1 MAPVGRSVS
10 ALLKMSE
17 TVAERASLPRFTLT
31 KSPPRQQLR
40 VAQKSVGP
48 ASEYVTFTPEELT
61 AMGIARS
68 DLAPFEFTLDLRQ
81 SLTTETIGHT
91 ALERRPIVFSEGRVL
106 LVLPTAASA
115 ALRRYMMESAVA
127 AGTLER
133 LQEMLTSRIS
143 IIRRISWRSDA
154 PGT

>member
-91 ALERRPIVFSEGRVL
+91 ALKRRAIVFSEGRVL
-106 LVLPTAASA
+106 LVLPTA

-133 LQEMLTSRIS
+133 LQEMLTSRIA

-154 PGT
+154 SGT